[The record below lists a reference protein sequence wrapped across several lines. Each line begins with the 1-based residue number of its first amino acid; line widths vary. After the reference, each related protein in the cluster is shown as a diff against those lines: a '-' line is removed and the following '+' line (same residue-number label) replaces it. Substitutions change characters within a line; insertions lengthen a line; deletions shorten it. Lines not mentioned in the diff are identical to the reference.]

1 MDTPWRIAAPA
12 QLSWRSWE
20 GEIVLYNDRS
30 GNTHHLEAVA
40 AEAFEAL
47 LAAPADQTELAG
59 RVAASLEIPVDGELL
74 DVIGSIVKRLRT
86 FDLIE
91 PVAVN

>member
-1 MDTPWRIAAPA
+1 MDTLWRIAGP
-12 QLSWRSWE
+12 QQISWRSWD

-47 LAAPADQTELAG
+47 LSAPADRTELAR
-59 RVAASLEIPVDGELL
+59 RVATSLEIPVNSELL
-74 DVIGSIVKRLRT
+74 DVIGSIVQRLRK

-91 PVAVN
+91 PVAAG